1 MSPIVYRMNAVL
13 SRVVQRVPLGTN
25 LGLFHCLWM
34 LLSGRLLLSR
44 SAVIPGLAALGLAD
58 EAVRRAWAALA
69 YGKWCAPQLLE
80 AWEHLLHEEQR
91 FHAHQYGGYRPVAC
105 DLVGFVL
112 GSGIVRP
119 SLIPLSL
126 GKRCRRSRLGLLRAL
141 GLSVRSGWRCR
152 VCSSVAR
159 PRTPV
164 KRPCSGACS
173 SRPRSAWRLTK
184 PASAIGLSP
193 AAAPGRWRATLCRAR
208 THRLSARRATLPVY
222 QRKGRKPVR
231 GALVRPLPAHLQV
244 GGTPLLPR
252 HQTAVKR
259 GSFLVMA
266 VPPSLSPPL
275 VGMTWSVLMR
285 DRAGCVPVACG
296 EIS

>member
-1 MSPIVYRMNAVL
+1 V
-13 SRVVQRVPLGTN
+13 T
-25 LGLFHCLWM
+25 W
-34 LLSGRLLLSR
+34 SGS
-44 SAVIPGLAALGLAD
+44 S
-58 EAVRRAWAALA
+58 
-69 YGKWCAPQLLE
+69 
-80 AWEHLLHEEQR
+80 
-91 FHAHQYGGYRPVAC
+91 
-105 DLVGFVL
+105 VL

-141 GLSVRSGWRCR
+141 GLSVCSGWRCR

-208 THRLSARRATLPVY
+208 THQLHSATGYPPRVSRE
-222 QRKGRKPVR
+222 
-231 GALVRPLPAHLQV
+231 GAQTGPWSPGPSSPAHLQ

-259 GSFLVMA
+259 GSFVTG

-285 DRAGCVPVACG
+285 DRAGRVPVACG